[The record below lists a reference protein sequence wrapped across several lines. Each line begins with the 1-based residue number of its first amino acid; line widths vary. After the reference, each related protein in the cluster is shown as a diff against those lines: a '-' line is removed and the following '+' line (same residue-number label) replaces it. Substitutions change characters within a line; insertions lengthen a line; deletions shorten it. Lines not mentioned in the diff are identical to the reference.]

1 MKQLFYTPFRI
12 LTLRGLLP
20 DDAPA
25 EVRQRADQLVA
36 AWDEEGL
43 IAFLEGQALPEISRR
58 RVGIV
63 KQARPIA
70 LKVVELWRAI
80 PYPHDE
86 VMRCYAEIRR
96 LKDEF
101 DRAAELAVR

>member
-1 MKQLFYTPFRI
+1 MKQLFYTPFRL

-20 DDAPA
+20 EDAPP
-25 EVRQRADQLVA
+25 EVRRRADELVA
-36 AWDEEGL
+36 ARDEEGL
-43 IAFLEGQALPEISRR
+43 IASLEQQRLPEANRR
-58 RVGIV
+58 RIQIL
-63 KQARPIA
+63 KEARPIA

-80 PYPHDE
+80 PYPHEE

-101 DRAAELAVR
+101 DRVSERRVA

>member
-12 LTLRGLLP
+12 LTLRGLLT

-25 EVRQRADQLVA
+25 EARKEADRLVA
-36 AWDEEGL
+36 AQDEEGL
-43 IAFLEGQALPEISRR
+43 IAFLEQQPLTEASSRR
-58 RVGIV
+58 VQIV

-86 VMRCYAEIRR
+86 VTGCYVEIRR

-101 DRAAELAVR
+101 DRVDEPAVT

>member
-25 EVRQRADQLVA
+25 EARQRADQLVA
-36 AWDEEGL
+36 SRDEEGL
-43 IAFLEGQALPEISRR
+43 IAFLEQQRLPEASRR
-58 RVGIV
+58 RVEII

-96 LKDEF
+96 LKGEF
-101 DRAAELAVR
+101 DRVAEPAMR

>member
-12 LTLRGLLP
+12 LTLHALLP
-20 DDAPA
+20 DDAAA
-25 EVRQRADQLVA
+25 EARQRADQLVA
-36 AWDEEGL
+36 ARDEEGL
-43 IAFLEGQALPEISRR
+43 IAFLEQQRLPEASRR
-58 RVGIV
+58 RVQLV

-70 LKVVELWRAI
+70 LQVVELWRAI

-101 DRAAELAVR
+101 DRASEPALL

>member
-1 MKQLFYTPFRI
+1 MKQLFYTLFRI
-12 LTLRGLLP
+12 LTLHGLLP
-20 DDAPA
+20 EDAPA
-25 EVRQRADQLVA
+25 PVRQRADELVA
-36 AWDEEGL
+36 ARDEEGL
-43 IAFLEGQALPEISRR
+43 VAFLEQQPLPEASRR
-58 RVGIV
+58 RVEIL

-80 PYPHDE
+80 PYPHEE

-101 DRAAELAVR
+101 DRVSEPAVR

>member
-20 DDAPA
+20 DDAAA
-25 EVRQRADQLVA
+25 EARQRADQLVA
-36 AWDEEGL
+36 AQDEEGL
-43 IAFLEGQALPEISRR
+43 IAFLEQQPLPEAGRR
-58 RVGIV
+58 RVAIV
-63 KQARPIA
+63 KEARPIA
-70 LKVVELWRAI
+70 LKVVDLWRAI

-86 VMRCYAEIRR
+86 VTRCYAEIRR

-101 DRAAELAVR
+101 DRISEPALR